1 MCVCVCCVCL
11 WVCIYESICVH
22 VNVDPDGLLTY
33 CPAPSLPVVPSLFRH
48 AMEFFAD
55 IIGILESVKKAE
67 KSSSS
72 SSSTLL
78 VSQLATT
85 YVWKAVCMYDQLV
98 EKYV

>member
-1 MCVCVCCVCL
+1 
-11 WVCIYESICVH
+11 
-22 VNVDPDGLLTY
+22 
-33 CPAPSLPVVPSLFRH
+33 
-48 AMEFFAD
+48 MEFFAD

-67 KSSSS
+67 KSSS